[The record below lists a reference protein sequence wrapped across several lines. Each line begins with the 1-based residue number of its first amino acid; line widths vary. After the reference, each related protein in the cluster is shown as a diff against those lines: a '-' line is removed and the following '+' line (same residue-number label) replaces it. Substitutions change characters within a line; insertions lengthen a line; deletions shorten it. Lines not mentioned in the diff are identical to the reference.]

1 MCASEAEKKGAPV
14 RQGLP
19 GSSLDIIPG
28 PLEMCQHMGGRAVL
42 TPVGSW
48 LWNWH
53 GGQTLVWGYLLQQA
67 WKFLSFQGLLFTQ
80 TCLGWVCPEMELG
93 LWEGAGG
100 KWQGYRP
107 PFTHNMVTRIHPSTA
122 HTTHPTHLP
131 FPQPALL
138 PVLKSSGARLF
149 CVEIQGQPSLTV
161 T

>member
-1 MCASEAEKKGAPV
+1 MAPV

-19 GSSLDIIPG
+19 GSSLDTIPG

-93 LWEGAGG
+93 LGEGSRREMAGIPAPHSHIT
-100 KWQGYRP
+100 WSHSFTP
-107 PFTHNMVTRIHPSTA
+107 PLHTPLTPPTPLSPNLPSFHCLRA
-122 HTTHPTHLP
+122 LEPDYSVWKSKVSLHL
-131 FPQPALL
+131 L
-138 PVLKSSGARLF
+138 
-149 CVEIQGQPSLTV
+149 SLNV
-161 T
+161 ASIVYL